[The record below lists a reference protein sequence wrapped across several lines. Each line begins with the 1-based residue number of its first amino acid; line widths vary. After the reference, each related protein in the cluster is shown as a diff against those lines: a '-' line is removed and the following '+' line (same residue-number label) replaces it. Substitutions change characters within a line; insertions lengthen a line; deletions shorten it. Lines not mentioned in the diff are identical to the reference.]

1 MPAATT
7 PTTPVFVGREAE
19 LDAIEA
25 RAEEAAAGRAGV
37 VWIEADAGA
46 GKSALVEAALD
57 RLPAEFS
64 VYRSTADEL
73 AADHTLDVVHQLAPV
88 NATDG
93 FGAGLELLD
102 VFARWQDDGPVAVVI
117 EDLHWA
123 DVTSRQALV
132 TAARRIAAD
141 RVLMLV
147 TSRPEGR
154 VDGWERITVDE
165 RRSLALRLSPLD
177 VAEVAELAARFGV
190 ELSATEAE
198 RLTRHTAGHPLHVRT
213 LLSEL
218 TLEQLRSPSGE
229 LPAPRSL
236 ATTILARTADL
247 PPPSRDLTAALAVL
261 NQRVAL
267 DIAARVAD
275 IDNATAALDSL
286 VSTGLVTWAPSE
298 VGTPIVF
305 RHPLYRVAIYDDLPP
320 SRREQ
325 LHLRAAQELDG
336 DAALAHR
343 VAAAGSHDQALAE
356 ELDAAAADRLIAG
369 DRSAAARNWLWAAS
383 LAPNDNDAD
392 RYRARAAIA
401 SLTAG
406 EQMRAVAIRD
416 ACRDRPASAYRS
428 LVIGLVAWR
437 ERDAN
442 SAEVA
447 LLDAAESDDA
457 EITVAALVGLSEI
470 YTYFGRGEDA
480 EATAEKLLARPN
492 LQREQEDAAWAALV
506 IGHAHANGAVAATEL
521 LRNRLPADADVV
533 DTVDARLLA
542 TRGMLA
548 YFSGRTRAAIGD
560 FLAALRLSQR
570 ASVHID
576 LPRAHL
582 HLAQAL
588 IWSGAW
594 SDALVQAH
602 VARSLAEDL
611 QPWTRA
617 QSHSALSYLLAARG
631 EWDASDEE
639 LDLAERA
646 AAEQGSV
653 EAFVS
658 LRVAHVYRAR
668 ARGDARGIIAAV
680 GTLTQSA
687 DALPMLS
694 PLSWWVPLV
703 GALVDDGQLDVA
715 AEQLD
720 LLDQA
725 AVRRGLPMIGR
736 LTALRARLVLAGG
749 EPDGAEKGLRQA
761 LADWHPDEPV
771 LERAFVH
778 HDLGSV
784 LLRGRGNRREAI
796 DELRTAHDLFAGL
809 GAEPYRQRVDA
820 DLEAAGLRAA
830 AGEAARSP
838 LALTDRERDVAAL
851 VITGLTN
858 KQVAADLYISTKAV
872 EYHLRNIYGKLG
884 ISSRRELAT
893 SLALV

>member
-1 MPAATT
+1 MSSATT
-7 PTTPVFVGREAE
+7 PTTPTFVGREAE
-19 LDAIEA
+19 LDAILA

-57 RLPAEFS
+57 RLSDEYA
-64 VYRSTADEL
+64 VYRSAADEL

-88 NATDG
+88 TATDG

-132 TAARRIAAD
+132 TAARRLAAD
-141 RVLMLV
+141 RVLLLV

-177 VAEVAELAARFGV
+177 VDEVAELAARFGV
-190 ELSATEAE
+190 ELSASEAE

-213 LLSEL
+213 LLTEL
-218 TLEQLRSPSGE
+218 TPEQLRSPSGE

-247 PPPSRDLTAALAVL
+247 PPASRELVAALAVL
-261 NQRVAL
+261 NQRGAL

-275 IDNATAALDSL
+275 IDNATTALDSL
-286 VSTGLVTWAPSE
+286 VATGLVTWAPSE
-298 VGTPIVF
+298 VGTPIAF
-305 RHPLYRVAIYDDLPP
+305 SHPLYRVAIYDDLPP

-325 LHLRAAQELDG
+325 LHLRAATALDG

-356 ELDAAAADRLIAG
+356 ELDTAAADRLAAG
-369 DRSAAARNWLWAAS
+369 DRLAAARNWLWAAS
-383 LAPNDNDAD
+383 LAPDDRIAD
-392 RYRARAAIA
+392 RYRARAALA
-401 SLTAG
+401 SLSAG
-406 EQMRAVAIRD
+406 EQTRAVAVRD
-416 ACRDRPASAYRS
+416 ALRDRPASAYRS
-428 LVIGLVAWR
+428 LVIGLVAWH

-442 SAEVA
+442 SAEAA
-447 LLDAAESDDA
+447 LLDAAQSDDDDIA
-457 EITVAALVGLSEI
+457 TAALVGLAEI
-470 YTYFGRGEDA
+470 YEYFGRGEEA
-480 EATAEKLLARPN
+480 EATAATLLARADVRPA
-492 LQREQEDAAWAALV
+492 QAEAAWVAVA
-506 IGHAHANGAVAATEL
+506 IGHAHTNGAVAGIER
-521 LRNRLPADADVV
+521 LRDRLPADAESVDVA
-533 DTVDARLLA
+533 DARLLA

-548 YFSGRTRAAIGD
+548 YFAGRTRAAIED
-560 FLAALRLSQR
+560 LAAALRLNQR
-570 ASVHID
+570 GSVHID

-582 HLAQAL
+582 HLAQSF

-602 VARSLAEDL
+602 VACSLAEDL

-617 QSHSALSYLLAARG
+617 QAHSVLSYLLAARG
-631 EWDASDEE
+631 EWDGSDEE
-639 LDLAERA
+639 LDRAERA
-646 AAEQGSV
+646 AAQQGSV
-653 EAFVS
+653 ETFVS
-658 LRVAHVYRAR
+658 MRVAHIYRAR

-680 GTLTQSA
+680 GTLTESA

-694 PLSWWVPLV
+694 PLSWWVPLI

-715 AEQLD
+715 ARQLQ

-725 AVRRGLPMIGR
+725 AARRGLPMVGR
-736 LTALRARLVLAGG
+736 QGALRSRLAFARG
-749 EPDGAEKGLRQA
+749 EAEGAEAGFRQA
-761 LADWHPDEPV
+761 LNDWHADEPV

-778 HDLGSV
+778 HDLGRV

-830 AGEAARSP
+830 VGEAAPSP

-884 ISSRRELAT
+884 ISSRRELAA